1 MNEDPTKE
9 LPQNRGFE
17 EQVLAELVALG
28 GGIAGISRELPEIR
42 SEFAEVRTVFAVL
55 RAEFIEQRTV
65 FAELRT
71 VFDELRTVLDEL
83 RIEFGELRTEF
94 GELRI
99 KFGEL
104 HTEFAELRTEFRREI
119 AEVRTQQSV
128 MAKNIAAIDARLTS
142 LEEVVDARLKETRP
156 IWEAVRAQIEKLS
169 EKFDIV
175 IRDLYDVRGDLALH
189 AKRISQLEHALS
201 S

>member
-1 MNEDPTKE
+1 MTGGPTMNEDPTKE

-104 HTEFAELRTEFRREI
+104 RTEFRREI

>member
-1 MNEDPTKE
+1 MTGGPTMNEDPTKE

-71 VFDELRTVLDEL
+71 VFD
-83 RIEFGELRTEF
+83 ELRTEF

>member
-1 MNEDPTKE
+1 MTGGPTVNEDPTKE

-71 VFDELRTVLDEL
+71 VFDEL